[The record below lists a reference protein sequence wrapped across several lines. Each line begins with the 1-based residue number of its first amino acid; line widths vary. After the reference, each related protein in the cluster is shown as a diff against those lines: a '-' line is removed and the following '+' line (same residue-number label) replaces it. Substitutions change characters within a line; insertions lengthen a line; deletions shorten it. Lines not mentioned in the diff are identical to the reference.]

1 MKIHILHD
9 IREGP
14 YGGGN
19 QFLKSLRDCFRRDG
33 VYEESARRA
42 DVILFNSHQKLGE
55 ALSLKRRDPDKV
67 FVHRVDGPVSAI
79 RDSHERID
87 GMIYRANRVLADGT
101 VFQTDWSRERNRALG
116 MPPAR
121 FETVIMNAPD
131 PRLFHLG
138 EGGSRDSSR
147 RLRLVATSWSSHPN
161 KGFDAYEWLDEH
173 LDFARFEMTFIGRS
187 PVTFRNIRMIDPLPS
202 PALAERLREQDVFVT
217 ASRRDPCSNALI
229 EALHCGLPAVALNDG
244 GHPEIVGRGGEL
256 FDRPE
261 EIPDRLERIQS
272 RYEAYRAAIRLP
284 DMEAAAA
291 SYRAFLRRVREAR
304 DRGVCETKP
313 LTAGGWAWEQGG
325 VLKWTVLR
333 RVEGLKDRWSRLRGG
348 GS

>member
-1 MKIHILHD
+1 MKFHILHD

-42 DVILFNSHQKLGE
+42 DAILFNSHQKLGE
-55 ALSLKRRDPDKV
+55 ALSLKRRDPGKT
-67 FVHRVDGPVSAI
+67 FVHRVDGPVSEI

-101 VFQTDWSRERNRALG
+101 VFQTDWSRERNRDLG
-116 MPPAR
+116 MPPSR

-131 PRLFHLG
+131 PRLFYPGKTRSL
-138 EGGSRDSSR
+138 DSSR

-161 KGFDAYEWLDEH
+161 KGFDAYGWLDDH
-173 LDFARFEMTFIGRS
+173 LDFKRFEMTFIGRS
-187 PVTFRNIRMIDPLPS
+187 PVTFRNIRRVDPLPS
-202 PALAERLREQDVFVT
+202 PDLADILREQDVFVT

-244 GHPEIVGRGGEL
+244 GHPEIVGQGGEL

-261 EIPDRLERIQS
+261 KIPERLERIRA

-291 SYRAFLRRVREAR
+291 SYRAFLGRVREAR
-304 DRGVCETKP
+304 DRGVCEGKSLST
-313 LTAGGWAWEQGG
+313 GGWAREQG
-325 VLKWTVLR
+325 VLLKWAVLR
-333 RVEGLKDRWSRLRGG
+333 RVESLEDRWSRLRGD